1 MLLQRSN
8 NTWNEGMQMSK
19 ATCFTEVMPE
29 LLKIVHKIWREQFL
43 SFSIYS
49 LKLEEDD
56 KSVQPNSRNKQTT
69 AKLHILST
77 RIKLKCKH
85 QTLCRGAKVNENI
98 YYGVYGGRWLGEGAD
113 WGGTTGGATLWC
125 NQHMKTEISYPL
137 LHTLDYEAQVFTHL
151 LLAQVLLFTSLDVE
165 KKTEN
170 I

>member
-1 MLLQRSN
+1 
-8 NTWNEGMQMSK
+8 MQVSK
-19 ATCFTEVMPE
+19 ATCFTEVMTE
-29 LLKIVHKIWREQFL
+29 LLKIL

-49 LKLEEDD
+49 LKLEDD
-56 KSVQPNSRNKQTT
+56 NSVQPNSRNKQTT
-69 AKLHILST
+69 AKLHTLST

-85 QTLCRGAKVNENI
+85 QILRRGAKVNE
-98 YYGVYGGRWLGEGAD
+98 
-113 WGGTTGGATLWC
+113 
-125 NQHMKTEISYPL
+125 TEISYPL